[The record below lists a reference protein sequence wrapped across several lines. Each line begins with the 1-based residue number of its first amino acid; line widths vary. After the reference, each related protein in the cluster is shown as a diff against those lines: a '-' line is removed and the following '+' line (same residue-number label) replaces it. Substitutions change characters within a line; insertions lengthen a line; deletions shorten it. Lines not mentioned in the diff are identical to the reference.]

1 MMASVS
7 KETALEAVSRLY
19 QEFMT
24 LPFPP
29 RLAGADR
36 AGFDLVMLDSD
47 TAGWVFTWIKNGGE
61 LDARARSGLLRSIA
75 RLDQVIPVL
84 SEADHPE
91 YWHRLHEMARLV
103 ADSPQ
108 ADANEMTSQPW
119 NA

>member
-1 MMASVS
+1 MMASVN
-7 KETALEAVSRLY
+7 KETALEAVARLY
-19 QEFMT
+19 QEFMA

-47 TAGWVFTWIKNGGE
+47 TAAWVFIWLQNGGE
-61 LDARARSGLLRSIA
+61 LEARGRSGLLRCIA
-75 RLDQVIPVL
+75 RLDRVIPVL
-84 SEADHPE
+84 SEADDPE

-108 ADANEMTSQPW
+108 AATK
-119 NA
+119 

>member
-1 MMASVS
+1 MRGESCVMMASVS
-7 KETALEAVSRLY
+7 KESAFEAVSRLY
-19 QEFMT
+19 REFMG

-47 TAGWVFTWIKNGGE
+47 TAGWIFTWIENGGE
-61 LDARARSGLLRSIA
+61 LEARARSGLLRCIS
-75 RLDQVIPVL
+75 RLDRVIPVL
-84 SEADHPE
+84 SEADDPE

-108 ADANEMTSQPW
+108 VATK
-119 NA
+119 

>member
-1 MMASVS
+1 MS
-7 KETALEAVSRLY
+7 KETALEAVARLY
-19 QEFMT
+19 QEFMK

-47 TAGWVFTWIKNGGE
+47 TAAWVFIWIKNGGE
-61 LDARARSGLLRSIA
+61 LESRGRSGLLRCID
-75 RLDQVIPVL
+75 RLDQVLPVL

-103 ADSPQ
+103 VNSPQ
-108 ADANEMTSQPW
+108 AATK
-119 NA
+119 

>member
-1 MMASVS
+1 MS
-7 KETALEAVSRLY
+7 KETALEAVARLFE
-19 QEFMT
+19 EFMQ

-47 TAGWVFTWIKNGGE
+47 TAGFVFIWIKNGGQLE
-61 LDARARSGLLRSIA
+61 ARGRSGLLRCID

-84 SEADHPE
+84 DEVDHPE
-91 YWHRLHEMARLV
+91 YWHRLRQMARFV

-108 ADANEMTSQPW
+108 AVTT
-119 NA
+119 